1 MFVFCISGNSN
12 WPIEQRLM
20 LYIASAVG
28 GLLLLSVWQMQNLY
42 QKSASDRIK

>member
-12 WPIEQRLM
+12 WPIEQRVM
-20 LYIASAVG
+20 LYIAGVVG
-28 GLLLLSVWQMQNLY
+28 DSLLCSVWQMQNLY